1 MPWRLLLLLLFFAA
15 KATGQS
21 VTARCNATIAPND
34 LATLVTSILDKLGSQ
49 SGRLPMFS
57 LAVNIPCDPI
67 SNTYDPNRVN
77 LDGVK
82 KALLDCEVDSNRDV
96 VAATLLKWDNV
107 LKYCPD
113 ALVPWEDVLINCKK
127 DHITWRYV
135 EKHCPE
141 AVKDHAADHAEYR
154 VLERFQSWAEG
165 KDKSGLLLF
174 YVYASPCTDQC
185 THKNHA
191 RSILSLVKAITGW
204 EKHAMVFSKIFKP
217 KNSRSNAFTAEK
229 RKSPLKRRKSPLERR
244 KSALTRRKSPLERR
258 KSPLERRKSA
268 LKRLGMSLGGLQ
280 NLFRCDEI
288 TNNGKRV
295 CHSCSSGGDVTPLCY
310 DYNVQISLGGNKRN
324 WVKGASGSAG
334 EKNTRALSPLRY
346 HRASKRFKA
355 DISDRERGPSERR
368 KGREREKHERQRA
381 PVGGRM
387 NAAQSRRRESSQ
399 KAGRE
404 GRWAREGRWPRES

>member
-154 VLERFQSWAEG
+154 VLERFQSWAEDG
-165 KDKSGLLLF
+165 KDALASAAAALGGDGDGKDGNHRYERHSDAGDAHSQKVEPSNRPNASHVQSGCQHPARRNIRHVRSQPSGL
-174 YVYASPCTDQC
+174 
-185 THKNHA
+185 
-191 RSILSLVKAITGW
+191 G
-204 EKHAMVFSKIFKP
+204 
-217 KNSRSNAFTAEK
+217 
-229 RKSPLKRRKSPLERR
+229 
-244 KSALTRRKSPLERR
+244 
-258 KSPLERRKSA
+258 
-268 LKRLGMSLGGLQ
+268 
-280 NLFRCDEI
+280 
-288 TNNGKRV
+288 
-295 CHSCSSGGDVTPLCY
+295 
-310 DYNVQISLGGNKRN
+310 
-324 WVKGASGSAG
+324 
-334 EKNTRALSPLRY
+334 
-346 HRASKRFKA
+346 
-355 DISDRERGPSERR
+355 
-368 KGREREKHERQRA
+368 
-381 PVGGRM
+381 
-387 NAAQSRRRESSQ
+387 RRE
-399 KAGRE
+399 
-404 GRWAREGRWPRES
+404 ESNVELRSLL